1 MAGPGF
7 PWRMHIE
14 QFDPVADASR
24 LRACFEMFEGAKPE
38 DDPNGPPM
46 SLPGFTGWW
55 GIGWNSDPR
64 ETWLATDDG
73 GAPVG
78 CYLLE
83 LPELDN
89 TKTAWLLP
97 VVAVSRRRSGIGHAL
112 LRHSAARAARAGRTL
127 MFGDSGAESPGAEF
141 ARACGARQGL
151 IDVRRVLDVAALA
164 DGHLR
169 RLRESAEPAAAG
181 YSLVSWLGPV
191 PEVYLGQVAAI
202 NTAMADAPLSPGE
215 EPAYWDADRVATSD
229 RRIIAQGI
237 RQYSVGAR
245 CDASGELAALTQLGV
260 DPVCPEWGHQGL
272 TAVTRPH
279 RGHRLG
285 LLVKVAMLEQLASCE
300 PQLGRII
307 TDNTDTNEH
316 MIAINAEL
324 GYQVMDY
331 WVTWELEVADALQAG
346 CAGS

>member
-1 MAGPGF
+1 
-7 PWRMHIE
+7 MHIE
-14 QFDPVADASR
+14 QFDPVTDSLR
-24 LRACFEMFEGAKPE
+24 LHACFEMYAGAQPA

-46 SLPGFTGWW
+46 SMPGFTGWW

-73 GAPVG
+73 GEPVG

-89 TKTAWLLP
+89 TKTGGLLP

-112 LRHSAARAARAGRTL
+112 LRHAAARAARAGRTL
-127 MFGDSGAESPGAEF
+127 LRGDTGAESPGAAF

-151 IDVRRVLDVAALA
+151 LDVRRLLDVPAMPA
-164 DGHLR
+164 GYLR
-169 RLRESAEPAAAG
+169 RIRESAEPAAAG
-181 YSLVSWLGPV
+181 YSLVSWQGPV
-191 PEVYLGQVAAI
+191 PEAYLGQVAAI

-215 EPAYWDADRVATSD
+215 EPQYWDADRVAASD

-237 RQYSVGAR
+237 RQYSVAAR

-260 DPVCPEWGHQGL
+260 DPEFPEWGFQEI

-285 LLVKVAMLEQLASCE
+285 LLVKVAMLEQLAARE
-300 PQLGRII
+300 PQITRII

-324 GYQVMDY
+324 GYQIMDY
-331 WVTWELEVADALQAG
+331 WVTWELEVADAARAG
-346 CAGS
+346 GARP

>member
-1 MAGPGF
+1 
-7 PWRMHIE
+7 MHIE

-24 LRACFEMFEGAKPE
+24 LRACFEMFASAQRA

-64 ETWLATDDG
+64 QTWLATDDAG
-73 GAPVG
+73 EPAG

-89 TKTAWLLP
+89 TKAGFLLP
-97 VVAVSRRRSGIGHAL
+97 VVPVSRRRSGTGRAL
-112 LRHSAARAARAGRTL
+112 LRHAAARAAHAGRSVL
-127 MFGDSGAESPGAEF
+127 WGDTGAESPGAEF
-141 ARACGARQGL
+141 ARACGARQSL
-151 IDVRRVLDVAALA
+151 IDVRRLLDVPALPA
-164 DGHLR
+164 SHLR
-169 RLRESAEPAAAG
+169 RLREGAEPAAAG
-181 YSLVSWLGPV
+181 YSLVSWQGPV
-191 PEVYLGQVAAI
+191 PEAYLGQVAAI
-202 NTAMADAPLSPGE
+202 NAAMADAPLLPGE

-237 RQYSVGAR
+237 RQYSIAAR
-245 CDASGELAALTQLGV
+245 CDASGELAALTQLAV
-260 DPVCPEWGHQGL
+260 DPEFPEWGHQGL

-300 PQLGRII
+300 PQLTRII
-307 TDNTDTNEH
+307 TDNTDTNQR
-316 MIAINAEL
+316 MIAINAAL
-324 GYQVMDY
+324 GFQVMDC
-331 WVTWELEVADALQAG
+331 WVTWELAVADAAAAG
-346 CAGS
+346 QS